1 MLLTINDLL
10 VFIVAQIH
18 QSHVFNVDRRL
29 WLQQMA
35 EGPPSIMQ
43 PFSRS
48 KVHGIKLYKKTRS
61 ANKKT
66 YSCGAVV
73 KATIKGE
80 STCVDC
86 YGELEEVLKVEYL
99 MSLVDNLL
107 ELRTMRP
114 SKLLSWNL
122 PLIC

>member
-61 ANKKT
+61 ANKK
-66 YSCGAVV
+66 
-73 KATIKGE
+73 
-80 STCVDC
+80 
-86 YGELEEVLKVEYL
+86 
-99 MSLVDNLL
+99 NLL
-107 ELRTMRP
+107 MWCCSESHYKRGIHLCG
-114 SKLLSWNL
+114 LLWGTRGSTQSGV
-122 PLIC
+122 PHVTG